1 MSGDPLSYSP
11 SLGLDSPTLDQV
23 KQEVAPAALEAEQAA
38 AALAALAAAAADA
51 AEDTPEP
58 PLAAFAEKVKPP
70 WRQPPNPAEPE
81 GGTAAAPA
89 GSLPEPGGLAAEAG
103 TRVPSPKPPP
113 RDPAP
118 AASPWPPSPKTPPM
132 GPPTTMES
140 PQPTAP
146 AAVPKTPPKG
156 PPATRVSP
164 LPETPAPMTSSKAP
178 FMAPLFEA
186 EAHPGRC
193 ASSRAAGAAPLT
205 AFGPPTAPPPPAP
218 APDGPDGRRS
228 GTGVARTSEQERV
241 LRRLQDK
248 QQRGETLCLGCSET
262 VFVRI
267 VSCFV
272 ASFSRWC
279 GINIMYARVVLL
291 LSRPGQSGKET
302 RSPEGDTVAHRVE
315 ARRRERG
322 FV

>member
-1 MSGDPLSYSP
+1 AQQSETAPHKELTPARQKEPRQEDSLTEEPHQEVTLASQAEPHKEVTLACQEEPQKETKEELTQPQAASGDPLSYSP

-103 TRVPSPKPPP
+103 TRVPPP

-228 GTGVARTSEQERV
+228 GTG
-241 LRRLQDK
+241 
-248 QQRGETLCLGCSET
+248 
-262 VFVRI
+262 
-267 VSCFV
+267 
-272 ASFSRWC
+272 
-279 GINIMYARVVLL
+279 
-291 LSRPGQSGKET
+291 
-302 RSPEGDTVAHRVE
+302 
-315 ARRRERG
+315 
-322 FV
+322 